1 MDANELAYDTV
12 EEREAAL
19 RVIED
24 LLIKTENDPKRRE
37 FYERQRTRILQSAV
51 RNRQSGTNTAGIIHK
66 PT

>member
-51 RNRQSGTNTAGIIHK
+51 RNRQSGTNTAGIIPK